1 VSWSQSPS
9 TRSVLSWILFCM
21 PFQYVS
27 PMIHSALGPHDPIPF
42 SITMPAWLL
51 EAFPKNK
58 EEVVSDPL
66 LPSKSHPSSPLHQLF
81 LVLMRFCF

>member
-51 EAFPKNK
+51 EAFPENK
-58 EEVVSDPL
+58 KRWFQTLSCHPNPTL
-66 LPSKSHPSSPLHQLF
+66 ALPYTSSSLY
-81 LVLMRFCF
+81 